1 MCAMDTRE
9 RALIRQSGLPEI
21 ILSAKYPVCVRTE
34 SGKFIDSNSVFL
46 QLIKC
51 QNSDSEIWFSGI
63 DIDIDIDIDTQ
74 ILFHTAE
81 VDAFSSSNGVSIING
96 VILNDVSWNVVV
108 ESTEVNSLNL
118 FVWRFFERYVVSSFF
133 IKGKEFSCEP
143 DKYRFNKII
152 PYLLGYSHE
161 YSSQRMDI
169 SVDQSKKIFMNFKK
183 HYGFSDRDEWLRYAI
198 ISDVLFYLYQY
209 FASNINS
216 LHCKEM

>member
-46 QLIKC
+46 NSIKC
-51 QNSDSEIWFSGI
+51 QNCDSEIWFSGI
-63 DIDIDIDIDTQ
+63 DIDTQ
-74 ILFHTAE
+74 ILFQTAE
-81 VDAFSSSNGVSIING
+81 VDAFSSSNGVSIIND
-96 VILNDVSWNVVV
+96 VILNDVSWDVVV
-108 ESTEVNSLNL
+108 ESAGVNNLNL
-118 FVWRFFERYVVSSFF
+118 FVWRFFERYVVSSFL
-133 IKGKEFSCEP
+133 IKGKEFSCTS
-143 DKYRFNKII
+143 DKYRFNKIM

-161 YSSQRMDI
+161 YSAQRMDV

-198 ISDVLFYLYQY
+198 ISDVLFYLYKY

-216 LHCKEM
+216 HHCKEM

>member
-51 QNSDSEIWFSGI
+51 QNSDSEIWFSG
-63 DIDIDIDIDTQ
+63 IDIDTQ

-161 YSSQRMDI
+161 YSSQ
-169 SVDQSKKIFMNFKK
+169 
-183 HYGFSDRDEWLRYAI
+183 
-198 ISDVLFYLYQY
+198 
-209 FASNINS
+209 
-216 LHCKEM
+216 